1 MDRLL
6 FIMQLLLLI
15 LLVLYHCHNND
26 TLNFVSIL
34 ANTSCV
40 CVCARVYVCA
50 RVTMIDG
57 KQIEITCRGQ
67 QLLPFLTLQHVRD
80 NIWSTRD
87 AVTTLL
93 PDSSTTDHVMVLHY
107 GRSAWKIKK
116 KKKTKKKKPPKNA
129 HNLIGSHMFYHC

>member
-34 ANTSCV
+34 ANTSFVCV
-40 CVCARVYVCA
+40 CVFARVYVCA

-116 KKKTKKKKPPKNA
+116 KKKTKKK
-129 HNLIGSHMFYHC
+129 NLQKMHII

>member
-40 CVCARVYVCA
+40 CVCVCVFARVYVCA

-80 NIWSTRD
+80 NIWSPRD
-87 AVTTLL
+87 AVTLL
-93 PDSSTTDHVMVLHY
+93 PDSPTSDQDRKSVV
-107 GRSAWKIKK
+107 
-116 KKKTKKKKPPKNA
+116 
-129 HNLIGSHMFYHC
+129 